1 MSDLETGM
9 MLAATIAAIFIVMWT
24 WKSVKTQQF
33 NMEAARSRRMS
44 QVRAARGNAP
54 APTPSPSQQ
63 EATPE
68 WVYSL
73 LGRLGI
79 EEIPDEEPP
88 GLASAL
94 NKYEPLIR
102 PFIKGFMDGQQQPAG
117 DVPDPVTMPE
127 EYKHLQQPEQFL

>member
-1 MSDLETGM
+1 MSELDNIIIVAGL
-9 MLAATIAAIFIVMWT
+9 IAALIIVMWT
-24 WKSVKTQQF
+24 WKSVKTAQF

-63 EATPE
+63 EVTPE

-94 NKYEPLIR
+94 DKYEPLIR

-117 DVPDPVTMPE
+117 DQQQ
-127 EYKHLQQPEQFL
+127 QQPEQFL

>member
-1 MSDLETGM
+1 MYEMELLICG
-9 MLAATIAAIFIVMWT
+9 AVVTIALFLVLRT
-24 WKSVKTQQF
+24 WKDVKTSQF

-54 APTPSPSQQ
+54 APAASGGQH
-63 EATPE
+63 EVTPE

-73 LGRLGI
+73 LNRLGI

-94 NKYEPLIR
+94 DKYEPLIR
-102 PFIKGFMDGQQQPAG
+102 PFLKGLTEGAGQQQ
-117 DVPDPVTMPE
+117 
-127 EYKHLQQPEQFL
+127 QQQEPGETFL